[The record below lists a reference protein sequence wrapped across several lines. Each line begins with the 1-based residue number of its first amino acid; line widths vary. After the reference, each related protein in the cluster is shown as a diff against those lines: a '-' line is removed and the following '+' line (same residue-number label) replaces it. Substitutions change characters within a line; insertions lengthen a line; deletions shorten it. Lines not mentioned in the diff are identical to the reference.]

1 MTLTR
6 LVLVLLAGL
15 LTTDYKFGD
24 GRLIQSVSAQTVE
37 LGHRLNYFFSRVVT
51 RIAP

>member
-6 LVLVLLAGL
+6 LVLLLVAGL
-15 LTTDYKFGD
+15 FTADYKLGD
-24 GRLIQSVSAQTVE
+24 GRLIQSVWSQTVE
-37 LGHRLNYFFSRVVT
+37 LGHRLDYQFSQVVH